1 MTDNFE
7 LNNNFQFGD
16 DNAEEDV
23 ITAKPIR
30 KIINIYK

>member
-7 LNNNFQFGD
+7 LYQKFQFGD
-16 DNAEEDV
+16 DKAEDDV

-30 KIINIYK
+30 KNKNI